1 MGNDG
6 VTAVERALGLLDC
19 FRPGEESLTLAAFAS
34 RVKLHKTT
42 IYRLL
47 NSLTRMGYVLRQPG
61 GAYTLGPRVLYLG
74 RVYELGFQMSD
85 WVVPRLRELS
95 QATDETASYYVESAG
110 QRMCLF
116 RIQPRE
122 GLHQHV
128 LAGSLLP
135 FDDSSTGQVFR
146 HWGLQGAV
154 HLGVPAPALPVQ
166 TSGVRDSFTASMCVP
181 VFGQDD
187 QFVGAMTLSGLR
199 DRVEQKRPA
208 FVAALLQQADSLSA
222 ALGASPAQR
231 ALLLGGLPS
240 TAPGKSRKPRK
251 LRKPHESAA

>member
-19 FRPGEESLTLAAFAS
+19 FRPGEESLTLAAFAA

-47 NSLTRMGYVLRQPG
+47 NSLARMGYVLRQPG

-135 FDDSSTGQVFR
+135 FDDSATGQVFR
-146 HWGLQGAV
+146 HWGSQGAAR
-154 HLGVPAPALPVQ
+154 LGAPAPTLPVQ
-166 TSGVRDSFTASMCVP
+166 TSGVRDTFTASMCVP
-181 VFGQDD
+181 VFGQGDE
-187 QFVGAMTLSGLR
+187 FVGAMTLSGLS
-199 DRVEQKRPA
+199 DRIQHKRA
-208 FVAALLQQADSLSA
+208 EFITALLRQADGLSA
-222 ALGASPAQR
+222 ALGASPGQR
-231 ALLLGGLPS
+231 TLLQGGLPS
-240 TAPGKSRKPRK
+240 KASPARPRK
-251 LRKPHESAA
+251 RAA

>member
-6 VTAVERALGLLDC
+6 VAAVERALGLLDC
-19 FRPGEESLTLAAFAS
+19 FRPGEESLTLAAFAT

-47 NSLTRMGYVLRQPG
+47 NSLTRMGYVLKQPS
-61 GAYTLGPRVLYLG
+61 GAYSLGPRVLYLG

-95 QATDETASYYVESAG
+95 QATDETASYYVESEG

-135 FDDSSTGQVFR
+135 FDESSTGLVFR
-146 HWGLQGAV
+146 HWGAQGAV
-154 HLGVPAPALPVQ
+154 HLGAPPPALP
-166 TSGVRDSFTASMCVP
+166 TSTAGIRDTFTSSMCAP
-181 VFGQDD
+181 VFGHDD
-187 QFVGAMTLSGLR
+187 QFAGAMTLSGLT
-199 DRVEQKRPA
+199 DRIRKSHDA
-208 FVAALLQQADSLSA
+208 FAAALLRQAEGLSA
-222 ALGASPAQR
+222 ALGASSARRGLLSGPVADPAAR
-231 ALLLGGLPS
+231 PA
-240 TAPGKSRKPRK
+240 ARSRKR
-251 LRKPHESAA
+251 AAPA